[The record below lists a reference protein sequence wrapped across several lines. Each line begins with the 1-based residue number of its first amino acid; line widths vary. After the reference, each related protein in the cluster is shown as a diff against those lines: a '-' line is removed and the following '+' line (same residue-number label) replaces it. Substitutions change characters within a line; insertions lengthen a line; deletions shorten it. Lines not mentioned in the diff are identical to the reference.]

1 MGSEKAMR
9 VGVLGIGNV
18 LMGDDALGPYVVK
31 ALEARYVLPTE
42 VEVMELGTPG
52 ADLSLHL
59 EGLDAAVV
67 VDTVKLR
74 GEPGEVRVL
83 DKAELLSK
91 RPVLPSSPHEP
102 GLREAL
108 FTLEFRGTGPAQV
121 RLVGVVP
128 AFVEMEVGL
137 SPAVRAAVPAALAE
151 VVRHLAELGVAAR
164 ERPAPL
170 APDVWW
176 ERAARAPEEGT

>member
-1 MGSEKAMR
+1 MR

-31 ALEARYVLPTE
+31 WLDARYEVAPE
-42 VEVMELGTPG
+42 VELLELGTPG
-52 ADLSLHL
+52 ADLALHL
-59 EGLDAAVV
+59 DGLDAAVV
-67 VDTVKLR
+67 VDTVQVR
-74 GEPGEVRVL
+74 GEPGELRLL
-83 DKAELLSK
+83 DKAQLLARK
-91 RPVLPSSPHEP
+91 PVLPASPHEP

-108 FTLEFRGTGPAQV
+108 FTLEFRGGAPEQV
-121 RLVGVVP
+121 RFVGVIP

-151 VVRHLAELGVAAR
+151 VVRQLAALGVAAR

-170 APDVWW
+170 PPDVWW
-176 ERAARAPEEGT
+176 ERAPRALEDER